1 MNNDTTRATTTH
13 PRYVAYYRV
22 STKKQGDSGLGLE
35 AQRNIVRYYY
45 PNIECEFTEVKSAKN
60 ISERPIL
67 QEAIRYCKQTGAIL
81 VFAKVDRLS
90 RSTVD
95 GLTVLK
101 ELNGNVRF
109 CDFPGEPDE
118 FVITMILA
126 LAQRERE
133 LISIRTKAA
142 KQVLKRRG
150 VKQGRVANLTG
161 QMQGAEANRQ
171 IALSDKNNQRAMSM
185 IRVMTSQKL
194 TLERMAIRLNEENF
208 TTSRGGKWNKVT
220 VGRMVRRIGK
230 METV

>member
-1 MNNDTTRATTTH
+1 MTTTTH
-13 PRYVAYYRV
+13 PHYVAYYRV
-22 STKKQGDSGLGLE
+22 SLKKQGESGLGLE
-35 AQRNIVRYYY
+35 AQRNIVRHYY
-45 PNIECEFTEVKSAKN
+45 PEIEKEFTEVKSAKN
-60 ISERPIL
+60 VSERPIL
-67 QEAIRYCKQTGAIL
+67 QEAVRYCKEHGAIL
-81 VFAKVDRLS
+81 IFAKVDRLC
-90 RSTVD
+90 RKTTD
-95 GLTVLK
+95 GLGICDSLK
-101 ELNGNVRF
+101 WKVRF
-109 CDFPGEPDE
+109 CDYPGEPDE

-150 VKQGRVANLTG
+150 IKLGHTPNLHG
-161 QMQGAEANRQ
+161 QREGAEANRQ